1 MDNQSGIPGMV
12 MKIQALR
19 NTLSKSEALVC
30 DYIVGHPEDVI
41 HLSVSELASASG
53 VSDATVIRACQKI
66 GNGSYQDLKIAL
78 AQDIVTPLQAI
89 NEDVRDDDSPS
100 AVLEKVFQSNLHA
113 INFTYNTLNVADIEL
128 AAEKLLAARKIM
140 ICGLGNSHTVAM
152 DMQHKMMRLGLNAIA
167 YTDGHLQIIGVSA
180 GTSEDVLVAISHSG
194 SSIDVVRSAE
204 IAKANGTYVISLTAL
219 GRSPLSDL
227 SDLALHTAANE
238 TQYRAVALSSRV
250 AQLTIVDAIYTF
262 IALKKPDAI
271 DGFFKVEAN
280 LAQTKF

>member
-1 MDNQSGIPGMV
+1 MANPTKVPGMI
-12 MKIQALR
+12 MRIQALR
-19 NTLSKSEALVC
+19 DTMSKAESLVC
-30 DYIVGHPEDVI
+30 DYIVEHPEDVI
-41 HLSVSELASASG
+41 HLSVSELATASG
-53 VSDATVIRACQKI
+53 VSDATVIRASQKI
-66 GNGSYQDLKIAL
+66 GNGSYQDLKISL

-89 NEDVRDDDSPS
+89 NEDVSDDDPPA

-113 INFTYNTLNVADIEL
+113 ISFTYNTLNVADIEQ
-128 AAEKLLAARKIM
+128 AADRILAARRVM

-152 DMQHKMMRLGLNAIA
+152 DMQHKLMRLGLNAIA
-167 YTDGHLQIIGVSA
+167 YSDGHLQIIGVSSS
-180 GTSEDVLVAISHSG
+180 TDQDVLCAISHSG
-194 SSIDVVRSAE
+194 STKDVVRSAE
-204 IAKANGTYVISLTAL
+204 IANANGTFVISLTAL
-219 GRSPLSDL
+219 GRSPLSDI

-262 IALKKPDAI
+262 IALKKPDAT